1 MTWYQLSTVSHVVL
15 LNFFQALGNVK
26 DQVLHPW
33 KRIVGS
39 HPPSWR
45 LVLTVPQPATLH
57 SGQAAS
63 SQETWAHRLPAAQ
76 GTFPWEPFSTWSWV
90 QTGWATV
97 ATTAVAVKR
106 LAAKNL
112 PSFQIHHIWF
122 CEVSLEFFCQVL
134 FGFFVSYSATDSCL
148 SLPKKTNM
156 IKKYIVHVGLA
167 VLINPGYRSFSWS
180 SSHFVIQYFTKHLK
194 HHRLAICRSLH
205 EVTVAFSGERTCHQN
220 KLQACGCGVP
230 FWPQELKKTTIEQG
244 WDYQGEYCS
253 CKQVTF
259 NQVLDKFFCF
269 LGLSVCFLQLQQC
282 DLGKQWK
289 TIKSSQQKNLHAVW
303 KTSMHVGCCSIPIR
317 PLLGRKAYK
326 LLLNVHR
333 GKVRIQHP
341 SFQHAKPQGD
351 KG

>member
-122 CEVSLEFFCQVL
+122 CEVSLEFFCQVF

-180 SSHFVIQYFTKHLK
+180 SSHFVIQYFTKHLT

-230 FWPQELKKTTIEQG
+230 FWPQELKKQPLNRDGTIKVNTVVANR
-244 WDYQGEYCS
+244 WPLIKSWINSFASLDFPYVFSS
-253 CKQVTF
+253 CNSVTWG
-259 NQVLDKFFCF
+259 NN
-269 LGLSVCFLQLQQC
+269 
-282 DLGKQWK
+282 GKQLRVHNRR
-289 TIKSSQQKNLHAVW
+289 TCMQ
-303 KTSMHVGCCSIPIR
+303 
-317 PLLGRKAYK
+317 YEK
-326 LLLNVHR
+326 LVCM
-333 GKVRIQHP
+333 
-341 SFQHAKPQGD
+341 
-351 KG
+351 